1 MGGYT
6 IDVWIP
12 SRVRG
17 GKRKLVKDEISKI
30 ISGFSMELG
39 ARSHLETP
47 LQEDYSWVMVKKG
60 LKYVPE
66 IIDSMFFAV
75 GEILQR
81 LNLDWKFGGR
91 KFMRDYEAVKRE
103 MKAIYPYAAELMDK
117 VRIKIRGDKTFKEIS
132 ANPYGLLWPVEVI
145 GLKKVMNEVEVL
157 LKGSLLSK
165 NDPKD
170 KEIVKEFIKMCRSE
184 LPKQITDEDIELVNN
199 NLRKFG
205 ILFKEIYEV
214 HKRYNVPLFFYKNAT
229 GL

>member
-6 IDVWIP
+6 IDVWI
-12 SRVRG
+12 SSKVSGR
-17 GKRKLVKDEISKI
+17 KRKLVEEEISRI

-47 LQEDYSWVMVKKG
+47 LQEDFSWVMMKKG

-66 IIDSMFFAV
+66 IINSMFFAV

-81 LNLDWKFGGR
+81 LNLDWEFGGCS
-91 KFMRDYEAVKRE
+91 FMKNYEAIKKE
-103 MKAIYPYAAELMDK
+103 MESIYPYAAKLMEK
-117 VRIKIRGDKTFKEIS
+117 VRIKIRGDKNFKEMS
-132 ANPYGLLWPVEVI
+132 ANPYGLLWPVEVV
-145 GLKKVMNEVEVL
+145 GLKEVMNEVEIL
-157 LKGSLLSK
+157 LKGNMLSK

-170 KEIVKEFIKMCRSE
+170 KEIIKEFIEKCRSE
-184 LPKQITDEDIELVNN
+184 PPKQITDEDIELVNN

-214 HKRYNVPLFFYKNAT
+214 HKRHNAPMFFYKNAT